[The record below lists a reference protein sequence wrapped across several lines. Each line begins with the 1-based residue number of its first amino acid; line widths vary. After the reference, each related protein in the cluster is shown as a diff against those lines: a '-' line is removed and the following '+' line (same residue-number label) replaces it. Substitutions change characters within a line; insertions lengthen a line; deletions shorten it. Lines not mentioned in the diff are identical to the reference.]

1 MINSMQNYKYN
12 MEGFIQFF
20 SESTLEYHNELNP
33 LFWDNE
39 KFDQKVRKKLLE
51 LAKFYREDALV
62 PDNAVKDVVIVGGN
76 ANYNYTKYS
85 DLDLHI
91 VVDKKKIPDCDEEI
105 LDEYLKDKK
114 TLWKLTHDVKMYN
127 VPVEIYI
134 QGIDEK
140 YGTDQGVY
148 SLLKN
153 KWIQKPVKT
162 KFNPDDPVVK
172 RKVADL
178 KHKIEYLMS
187 HKVDKTSILND
198 FKEKIRIMRQ
208 NAVRRGGEYSTEN
221 LAFKELRNLGLID
234 KFSDYTK
241 KAEDQTFTLKK
252 KKRQ

>member
-1 MINSMQNYKYN
+1 MQ
-12 MEGFIQFF
+12 GFIEFF
-20 SESTLEYHNELNP
+20 CESTLEYHEELNP

-39 KFDQKVRKKLLE
+39 KFDQPVRKKLLK

-62 PDNAVKDVVIVGGN
+62 PDKAVKDIVVVGGN

-91 VVDKKKIPDCDEEI
+91 VVDKSKIPDCDEEI

-114 TLWKLTHDVKMYN
+114 TLWKLTHDVKMYG

-134 QGIDEK
+134 QGLDET
-140 YGTDQGVY
+140 YGKDQGVY
-148 SLLKN
+148 SLMKN

-162 KFNPDDPVVK
+162 KFNPSDPVVK

-178 KHKIEYLMS
+178 KHKIEYLMG
-187 HKVDKTSILND
+187 HRVDKPEILND

-208 NAVRRGGEYSTEN
+208 NAVRKGGEFSTEN

-241 KAEDQTFTLKK
+241 KVEDTAFTLKK
-252 KKRQ
+252 KKRKS